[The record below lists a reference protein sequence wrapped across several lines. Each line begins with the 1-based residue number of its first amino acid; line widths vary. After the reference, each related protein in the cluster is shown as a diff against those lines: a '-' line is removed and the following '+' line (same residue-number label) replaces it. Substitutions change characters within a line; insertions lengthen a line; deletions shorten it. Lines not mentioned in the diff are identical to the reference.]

1 MKTGKK
7 ELTEMEMETENKFQN
22 LVINLEKVKMENA
35 SKKKRE
41 L

>member
-1 MKTGKK
+1 
-7 ELTEMEMETENKFQN
+7 METENKFQN

-35 SKKKRE
+35 SKKERE